1 MIDESHTPESN
12 LLVRNRMLAAEIQRR
27 VNQLSAINTVAAV
40 ISQSLDL
47 HPTLETALDAVLSVI
62 PVEASGISLID
73 EAAGELVMRAQRGWK
88 NDFVTTP
95 MRIKLGHGMS
105 GLVIANND
113 VVISGD
119 IAKDPRLVVPAVA
132 EEQFQAMAMAPMHA
146 RGKVIGVLSVMSYQ
160 PYTFNSEEIE
170 VLSAIA
176 DQVGVALDNARLY
189 EATREQQNRLSAV
202 LQSTADAIIAADDQC
217 RVTVINEAAERLFNL
232 NARDAVGQ
240 LITDLPFALELRESL
255 AAALAASP
263 IGNAQTFDLR
273 LPGDVFVSVIVSAVS
288 APSRI
293 DDRQFNGYVVVFQ
306 NITHLK
312 QAERARLEF
321 IQTAAHDLR
330 NPLSV
335 TLSALTLLNRT
346 WHSPTP
352 SEHEI
357 IDIAMRGL
365 NRMQDLIDDLLHLEK
380 LESGLD
386 FHPEWCDIAEVI
398 VGCGQDISPALSRR
412 SQELQ
417 VEIAPDL
424 PRIYADARWL
434 TRALANLLSNANKY
448 TPEGS
453 VITLRARINDDELYI
468 EVADNGPGIPLDA
481 QGRLFERFYRV
492 QQTQSTVQGTGLG
505 LAIVKSVAELH
516 HGHVGVES
524 ILGQGTCFRLV
535 LPLALAESVAEQ

>member
-1 MIDESHTPESN
+1 MTDVSHTPESN

-47 HPTLETALDAVLSVI
+47 HRTLETALDAVLSVI

-73 EAAGELVMRAQRGWK
+73 DAAGELVMRAQRGWK
-88 NDFVTTP
+88 RDFVTTP
-95 MRIKLGHGMS
+95 MRIKLGYGMS
-105 GLVIANND
+105 GLVVANNE

-119 IAKDPRLVVPAVA
+119 ISKDPRLVVPAVA

-146 RGKVIGVLSVMSYQ
+146 RGKVIGVLSVMSNQ

-170 VLSAIA
+170 VLCAIA

-189 EATREQQNRLSAV
+189 ESTREQQNRLAAV
-202 LQSTADAIIAADDQC
+202 LQSTADAIIATDDQR

-232 NARDAVGQ
+232 SATSVVGQ
-240 LITDLPFALELRESL
+240 LITDLPLALELRESL
-255 AAALAASP
+255 AAALAAPPDGS
-263 IGNAQTFDLR
+263 ARTFDLK
-273 LPGDVFVSVIVSAVS
+273 LPGDVFLSVIVSAVS
-288 APSRI
+288 APSRFE
-293 DDRQFNGYVVVFQ
+293 DRQFNGYVMVFQ
-306 NITHLK
+306 NVTHLK

-330 NPLSV
+330 NPLGV
-335 TLSALTLLNRT
+335 TLSALTLLNRS
-346 WHSPTP
+346 WHNPTAT
-352 SEHEI
+352 EREI

-386 FHPEWCDIAEVI
+386 FHPDWCDVAEVV
-398 VGCGQDISPALSRR
+398 VGCGQDISPALERR
-412 SQELQ
+412 NQRLQ

-424 PRIYADARWL
+424 PRVYADARWL

-448 TPEGS
+448 TPEGG
-453 VITLRARINDDELYI
+453 VIVLRASVEDSELRI
-468 EVADNGPGIPLDA
+468 EVSDNGPGIPLDA
-481 QGRLFERFYRV
+481 QSRLFERFYRV
-492 QQTQSTVQGTGLG
+492 QQTEDIAPGTGLG
-505 LAIVKSVAELH
+505 LAIVKSVADLH
-516 HGHVGVES
+516 HGRVTVES
-524 ILGQGTCFRLV
+524 APGRGSCFCLAV
-535 LPLALAESVAEQ
+535 PLALAETVA

>member
-1 MIDESHTPESN
+1 MTDISRTPESN

-40 ISQSLDL
+40 ISQSRDL
-47 HPTLETALDAVLSVI
+47 HRTLETALDSVLSVI

-73 EAAGELVMRAQRGWK
+73 DAAGELVMRAQRGWK
-88 NDFVTTP
+88 RDFVTTP

-105 GLVIANND
+105 GLVVANNE

-119 IAKDPRLVVPAVA
+119 ISKDPRLVVPAVA

-146 RGKVIGVLSVMSYQ
+146 RSKVIGVLSVMSNL

-170 VLSAIA
+170 VLCAIA

-189 EATREQQNRLSAV
+189 ESTREQQNRLAAV
-202 LQSTADAIIAADDQC
+202 LQSTADAIIATDDQR

-232 NARDAVGQ
+232 NAAQVVGQ
-240 LITDLPFALELRESL
+240 LITDLPLELELREGL
-255 AAALAASP
+255 AAALAAPPDGS
-263 IGNAQTFDLR
+263 ARTFDLTLR
-273 LPGDVFVSVIVSAVS
+273 NDVFLSVIISAVS
-288 APSRI
+288 APSRLE
-293 DDRQFNGYVVVFQ
+293 DRQFNGYVMVFQ
-306 NITHLK
+306 NVTHLK

-330 NPLSV
+330 NPLGV
-335 TLSALTLLNRT
+335 TLSALTLLNRS
-346 WHSPTP
+346 WHNPTAT
-352 SEHEI
+352 EREI

-386 FHPEWCDIAEVI
+386 FHPDWCDVAEVV
-398 VGCGQDISPALSRR
+398 VGCGQDISPALERR
-412 SQELQ
+412 NQQLQ

-424 PRIYADARWL
+424 PRVYADARWL
-434 TRALANLLSNANKY
+434 TRALANLLTNANKY
-448 TPEGS
+448 TPEGG
-453 VITLRARINDDELYI
+453 VIVLRALIEEGELRI

-481 QGRLFERFYRV
+481 QSRLFERFYRV
-492 QQTQSTVQGTGLG
+492 QQTEDSAPGTGLG
-505 LAIVKSVAELH
+505 LAIVKSVADLH
-516 HGHVGVES
+516 HGHVAVES
-524 ILGQGTCFRLV
+524 APGQGSCFRLA
-535 LPLALAESVAEQ
+535 LPLALAETVA